1 MMTTFNHNTALSEI
15 IKIINKLVVTDS
27 QLNDIL
33 IILFKTI
40 FKNPR
45 ATSYIAQPLD
55 EAFEPLARQLT
66 ACSNNDFIQ
75 STQLMITVFEAIQEE
90 FAYSQGDETYAEQR
104 TSYFFLSR
112 RIRYHFFHLM
122 ITVPSFS
129 DEAVQLTLSP
139 VLYKHLLLDR
149 YSNPEKEQFFIFWMK
164 IIADF
169 QRQKPLSLVKHCF
182 STDIPSC
189 VFFEKRKERYLKAV
203 EIITSPPIPLYLSKL
218 PIETIGEQTVIS
230 EKVYVAA
237 TDWPLKIATDF
248 NTLPNDK
255 QSLWRDIWQHAAT
268 ATTAQPSTT
277 WLKQAI
283 PLAESLKPSFSPQ
296 LNQWLTT
303 ILADVPRKDA
313 PLSQKNAQ
321 LVRGLLWF
329 ACLGDVKYF
338 TKLLSSYVKFFYHKV
353 AGLGPRS
360 TIVANAA
367 LYSLGQQGVSGVI
380 QLSKLRDQVS
390 YTTGQKAI
398 ENALTEAAKKAGI
411 DKHNLE
417 EVAVPDFGFDN
428 VGHTKINIGNY
439 EVYITLV
446 GEKTVDTRWL
456 NGEKPLKSAP
466 TALKTTHPTEFKY
479 LKEQLDDIKDVLIGQ
494 NKRLEQ
500 FYLNQRVWDYSI
512 WRARLIDHPIL
523 GWFGRRLIWTFQQ
536 SNQIWHGLWLDGK
549 FVNAVGEAL
558 PEMNATTQ
566 VHLWHP
572 TESDVAEVKNWR
584 DYLLSAQVIQPFKQA
599 FREIYLLTPAEEAT
613 KTYSRRFYQHFLAQK
628 PFAELCLQAGWSYRV
643 QSSWHHQPYATRF
656 SEAFGIGIK
665 LGNSISD
672 YDLDKSTMEVYEY
685 IMLNNVQ
692 FYDAK
697 DNEVAL
703 KDVPVIVFSEL
714 MRDVDQFV
722 GKCSIGINAPQPDER
737 TERYEDFGVWN
748 YRQYLTESS
757 LSASAVIRKHAL
769 DAIISKLKIAP
780 LCQFDDK
787 YLIVKG
793 QLKTY
798 KIHLGSSNILMLPND
813 LYLCIV
819 PDIKQQEKATQ
830 NLFLPFEGDDML
842 SLILSKALLLANDH
856 LIKDKSILQQ
866 ITHNS

>member
-1 MMTTFNHNTALSEI
+1 MTTLNNNRALSEI
-15 IKIINKLVVTDS
+15 IEIINKSVVTEPR
-27 QLNDIL
+27 LK
-33 IILFKTI
+33 IILTNTFKKI
-40 FKNPR
+40 FTNLHRFTDSIYKPW
-45 ATSYIAQPLD
+45 D
-55 EAFEPLARQLT
+55 DVLASLSQHLT
-66 ACSNNDFIQ
+66 NS
-75 STQLMITVFEAIQEE
+75 
-90 FAYSQGDETYAEQR
+90 
-104 TSYFFLSR
+104 
-112 RIRYHFFHLM
+112 
-122 ITVPSFS
+122 S
-129 DEAVQLTLSP
+129 DECFVRCVQLTISFIDSIQRHFKNQLVFKMRYQFLHLIINQPLFSDMTVQLALFP
-139 VLYKHLLLDR
+139 IVSKSIQSELYIQSHEKSELFVL
-149 YSNPEKEQFFIFWMK
+149 WMK
-164 IIADF
+164 KIADA
-169 QRQKPLSLVKHCF
+169 QRQKSLSNDLIEAINDYIPNQCLQNCLWNHRERDRVLKLFELIKTPLN
-182 STDIPSC
+182 I
-189 VFFEKRKERYLKAV
+189 
-203 EIITSPPIPLYLSKL
+203 LYQSEL
-218 PIETIGEQTVIS
+218 PIETIGEQTIFS
-230 EKVYVAA
+230 ETIYVPAIN
-237 TDWPLKIATDF
+237 WPLKIATDF
-248 NTLPNDK
+248 NALPNDT
-255 QSLWRDIWQHAAT
+255 QNLWREVWQHATT
-268 ATTAQPSTT
+268 ATTAQPSVA

-329 ACLGDVKYF
+329 AGLGGVKYF

-380 QLSKLRDQVS
+380 QLSKLRDEVT
-390 YTTGQKAI
+390 YATGQKAI

-428 VGHTKINIGNY
+428 VGHTKISIGNY
-439 EVYITLV
+439 ELNITLV
-446 GEKTVDTRWL
+446 GEKTVDTCWL
-456 NGEKPLKSAP
+456 NGEKLLKSAP
-466 TALKTTHPTEFKY
+466 STLKTTHPTEFKY
-479 LKEQLDDIKDVLIGQ
+479 LKEQLDEIKDVLIGQ

-500 FYLNQRVWDYSI
+500 FYLNQRVWDYST

-584 DYLLSAQVIQPFKQA
+584 DYLLLKQIMQPFKQA
-599 FREIYLLTPAEEAT
+599 FREIYLLTPAEEQT
-613 KTYSRRFYQHFLAQK
+613 KTYSRRFYQQFLAQK
-628 PFAELCLQAGWSYRV
+628 PFADLCLQAGWSYRL
-643 QSSWHHQPYATRF
+643 QSEWHHQPYATRF

-672 YDLDKSTMEVYEY
+672 YDLEKGMMEVYEY
-685 IMLNNVQ
+685 IMLNNVR

-703 KDVPVIVFSEL
+703 KDVPVIVFSEF

-780 LCQFDDK
+780 LCTFDDK
-787 YLIVKG
+787 YLMVKG

-866 ITHNS
+866 ITQNS

>member
-1 MMTTFNHNTALSEI
+1 
-15 IKIINKLVVTDS
+15 
-27 QLNDIL
+27 
-33 IILFKTI
+33 
-40 FKNPR
+40 
-45 ATSYIAQPLD
+45 
-55 EAFEPLARQLT
+55 
-66 ACSNNDFIQ
+66 
-75 STQLMITVFEAIQEE
+75 
-90 FAYSQGDETYAEQR
+90 
-104 TSYFFLSR
+104 
-112 RIRYHFFHLM
+112 
-122 ITVPSFS
+122 
-129 DEAVQLTLSP
+129 
-139 VLYKHLLLDR
+139 
-149 YSNPEKEQFFIFWMK
+149 MK
-164 IIADF
+164 VIADL
-169 QRQKPLSLVKHCF
+169 QRQQPF
-182 STDIPSC
+182 STDLLEAIKYYFPKISLLL
-189 VFFEKRKERYLKAV
+189 FNSNKSRDRALKLLEA
-203 EIITSPPIPLYLSKL
+203 ITSPPIPLYLSKL
-218 PIETIGEQTVIS
+218 PIEVIGEQTVIS
-230 EKVYVAA
+230 DKIYVAA

-248 NTLPNDK
+248 NALPNDT
-255 QSLWRDIWQHAAT
+255 QNLWREVLQHAAT
-268 ATTAQPSTT
+268 ATTAQPTTT

-296 LNQWLTT
+296 LNSWLTT

-329 ACLGDVKYF
+329 AGLGDVKYF
-338 TKLLSSYVKFFYHKV
+338 TKLMSAYVKFFYHKV

-380 QLSKLRDQVS
+380 QLSKLRDEVT
-390 YTTGQKAI
+390 YATGQKAI
-398 ENALTEAAKKAGI
+398 ENALTEASKKAGI

-439 EVYITLV
+439 DVNITLV
-446 GEKTVDTRWL
+446 GEKTVDTCWL
-456 NGEKPLKSAP
+456 NGEKLLKSAP
-466 TALKTTHPTEFKY
+466 TTLKTTHPTEFKY
-479 LKEQLDDIKDVLIGQ
+479 LKEQLDEIKDVLIGQ

-500 FYLNQRVWDYSI
+500 FYLNQRVWDYST

-549 FVNAVGEAL
+549 FVNAIGEAL

-584 DYLLSAQVIQPFKQA
+584 DYLLLKQIMQPFKQA
-599 FREIYLLTPAEEAT
+599 FREIYLLTPAEEQT

-628 PFAELCLQAGWSYRV
+628 PFAELCLQAGWSYRL
-643 QSSWHHQPYATRF
+643 QSHRHEHPNATRF

-665 LGNSISD
+665 LENSISD
-672 YDLDKSTMEVYEY
+672 YDLDKPFADIYEY
-685 IMLNNVQ
+685 IMLNNVR

-703 KDVPVIVFSEL
+703 KDVPVIFFSEL

-757 LSASAVIRKHAL
+757 LSASAVVRKHAL

-787 YLIVKG
+787 YLMVKG

-819 PDIKQQEKATQ
+819 PDMKQQEKATQ
-830 NLFLPFEGDDML
+830 DLFLPFEGDDML

>member
-1 MMTTFNHNTALSEI
+1 MTTLKHNAPLSDIIQTINTSKDVSSELGNVLIVIFTILLRDANTFHPYHDSRLEKIFTPLSEH
-15 IKIINKLVVTDS
+15 
-27 QLNDIL
+27 
-33 IILFKTI
+33 
-40 FKNPR
+40 
-45 ATSYIAQPLD
+45 
-55 EAFEPLARQLT
+55 LT
-66 ACSNNDFIQ
+66 ACSDEYFVRTVQLPITLIDSIQRQHQINDQFMRQIRYQ
-75 STQLMITVFEAIQEE
+75 FLRLMIAHPLFSDMAIQ
-90 FAYSQGDETYAEQR
+90 
-104 TSYFFLSR
+104 L
-112 RIRYHFFHLM
+112 
-122 ITVPSFS
+122 V
-129 DEAVQLTLSP
+129 LSP
-139 VLYKHLLLDR
+139 ILSKLAQSKFYIQNHEKGILLVL
-149 YSNPEKEQFFIFWMK
+149 WMK
-164 IIADF
+164 KIAEA
-169 QRQKPLSLVKHCF
+169 QCQKPLSEDLVPIIKHCF
-182 STDIPSC
+182 IEQDLESL
-189 VFFEKRKERYLKAV
+189 FLYKKERDRALKLLEA
-203 EIITSPPIPLYLSKL
+203 ISSPPIPLYISKL
-218 PIETIGEQTVIS
+218 PIEVIGEQTVIS

-248 NTLPNDK
+248 NAMPNDT
-255 QSLWRDIWQHAAT
+255 QNLWREVWQHATT

-277 WLKQAI
+277 WLKQAT

-329 ACLGDVKYF
+329 AGLGDVKYF
-338 TKLLSSYVKFFYHKV
+338 TKLMSAYVKFFYHKV

-380 QLSKLRDQVS
+380 QLSKLRDEIT
-390 YTTGQKAI
+390 YATGQKAI
-398 ENALTEAAKKAGI
+398 ENALTEASKKAGI

-439 EVYITLV
+439 EVNITLV
-446 GEKTVDTRWL
+446 GEKTVDTCWL
-456 NGEKPLKSAP
+456 NGQKLLKSAP
-466 TALKTTHPTEFKY
+466 SALKTTHPTEFKY
-479 LKEQLDDIKDVLIGQ
+479 LKEQLDEIKDVLIGQ
-494 NKRLEQ
+494 HKRLEQ
-500 FYLNQRVWDYSI
+500 FYLNQRVWDYST

-558 PEMNATTQ
+558 PEMNATTH

-584 DYLLSAQVIQPFKQA
+584 DYLLLKQIMQPFKQA
-599 FREIYLLTPAEEAT
+599 FREIYLLTPAEEQT

-643 QSSWHHQPYATRF
+643 QSSWHNQPYATRF

-665 LGNSISD
+665 LGNSVSD
-672 YDLDKSTMEVYEY
+672 YDLEKGMMEVYEY
-685 IMLNNVQ
+685 IMLNNVR

-703 KDVPVIVFSEL
+703 KDVPVIVFSEF

-722 GKCSIGINAPQPDER
+722 GKCSIGINAPEPDER

-780 LCQFDDK
+780 LCTFDDK
-787 YLIVKG
+787 YLMVKG